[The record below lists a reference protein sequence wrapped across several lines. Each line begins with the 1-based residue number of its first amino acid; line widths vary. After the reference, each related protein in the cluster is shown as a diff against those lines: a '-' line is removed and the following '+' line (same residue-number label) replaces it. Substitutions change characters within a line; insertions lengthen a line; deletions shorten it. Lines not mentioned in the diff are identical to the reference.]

1 MSCFRLDIW
10 PLLDLVSSSPARRRS
25 PAGRRWRPPRHG
37 VVVPEGRQ
45 GDGRSSV
52 AEAQRGTPKVF
63 LRERGTL
70 VRECGG
76 RRTPAGFL
84 SVGRPGLWRGRGE
97 GGGEAR
103 RRSFACF
110 CFRTRGKRSS
120 RGGLSRG
127 PGRPV
132 HRPEHSKDPRTKRGH
147 APARSAGRLR
157 EEACVAA
164 APQTLRPQVTTREG
178 LTCEK
183 LLPQGSGG
191 RQVVTS

>member
-63 LRERGTL
+63 LRERGTV

-110 CFRTRGKRSS
+110 CFRTRGEALFPWRSLPGAGQAGPS
-120 RGGLSRG
+120 TRTLQGPAHEKGPRASQVRRQAQGRGLRGGG
-127 PGRPV
+127 PAN
-132 HRPEHSKDPRTKRGH
+132 PETSGH
-147 APARSAGRLR
+147 H
-157 EEACVAA
+157 
-164 APQTLRPQVTTREG
+164 
-178 LTCEK
+178 
-183 LLPQGSGG
+183 QGGPDM
-191 RQVVTS
+191 